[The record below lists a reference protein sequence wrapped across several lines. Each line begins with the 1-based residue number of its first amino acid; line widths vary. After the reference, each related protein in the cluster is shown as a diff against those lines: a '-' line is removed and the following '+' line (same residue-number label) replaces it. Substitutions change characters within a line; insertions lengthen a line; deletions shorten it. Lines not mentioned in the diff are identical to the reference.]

1 MQSNLIADRLLEGH
15 EGNKV
20 FDNPFDEKIQYENI
34 QVPEEIIKEKFEL
47 GILNV
52 EEIEIANQRINE
64 MHPL

>member
-1 MQSNLIADRLLEGH
+1 M
-15 EGNKV
+15 

-34 QVPEEIIKEKFEL
+34 EIDDAVIKEKFEL
-47 GILNV
+47 GVLNE